1 MEMSE
6 LQQAWRGLDERLIG
20 LEAVARTERRRRIL
34 GDVRWRLGQLGLGQA
49 AQVLVG
55 LAFVIF
61 AGGFW
66 TANWGTP
73 HLVVYGLAMHVYGL
87 ALIVPAAMQLV
98 GILRLDPQAPVLA
111 VQARL
116 LALRRLRIRSERVL
130 LVAGMLAWVPI
141 LFALAAHAGM
151 DLWPSRPGVVLSN
164 LGVGLALAALVAW
177 LTRRYRDAFERDAVG
192 RSLAQAEADL
202 AELAGSGVGGER

>member
-20 LEAVARTERRRRIL
+20 LETMARSEHRRRVL
-34 GDVRWRLGQLGLGQA
+34 GDLRWRLGQLGFGQA
-49 AQVLVG
+49 LQVLVG
-55 LAFVIF
+55 LAFAVF

-66 TANWGTP
+66 TTHWGTP
-73 HLVVYGLAMHVYGL
+73 HLVVYGLAVHAYGL
-87 ALIVPAAMQLV
+87 ALIVPAALQLV

-116 LALRRLRIRSERVL
+116 LALRRLRIRSERML

-141 LFALAAHAGM
+141 LFALAASVGM

-164 LGVGLALAALVAW
+164 LGVGLVLAVLVAW
-177 LTRRYRDAFERDAVG
+177 LTHRYRAAFERDAVG
-192 RSLAQAEADL
+192 RSLAQVEADL
-202 AELAGSGVGGER
+202 AELVGSGLGGER

>member
-6 LQQAWRGLDERLIG
+6 LQQAWRGLDERLVG
-20 LEAVARTERRRRIL
+20 LESMARSEHRRRVL
-34 GDVRWRLGQLGLGQA
+34 GDLRWRLGQLGLGQV
-49 AQVLVG
+49 AQVVVG
-55 LAFVIF
+55 LVFVTF

-66 TANWGTP
+66 SANWGTP
-73 HLVVYGLAMHVYGL
+73 HLVVYGLAIHVYGL
-87 ALIVPAAMQLV
+87 ALIVPAALQLA

-130 LVAGMLAWVPI
+130 PIAGMPAWVPI
-141 LFALAAHAGM
+141 LFALAASVGK
-151 DLWPSRPGVVLSN
+151 DLWPSRPGVVMSN
-164 LGVGLALAALVAW
+164 LGVGLVLAVLVAW
-177 LTRRYRDAFERDAVG
+177 LTHRYRAAFERDAVG

-202 AELAGSGVGGER
+202 AELVGSGPGGER